1 MFKGSKKK
9 GIILFEHFEDTF
21 YVLLLFIFKTLLE
34 PHVKISRYTINKDRM
49 FPCVQPPRVHAG
61 THHGVPEAG
70 DLLRPPLPH
79 NLLLT
84 DQLTTGDTSQH

>member
-1 MFKGSKKK
+1 MDG
-9 GIILFEHFEDTF
+9 
-21 YVLLLFIFKTLLE
+21 
-34 PHVKISRYTINKDRM
+34 M